1 MRTSPLV
8 VVPALNEQATIH
20 RVVTEIR
27 KSGYDV
33 VVVDDGSGDK
43 TAELASQAGAV
54 VLRMKLN
61 LGVGGALRCGFRYA
75 MNEGYDAV
83 IQCDAD
89 GQHPASHLKNLE
101 DVWKKTSTHLVI
113 GSRFR
118 DSQESM
124 RVAWHRRFAMHVL
137 GFIASRACK
146 TKITDST
153 SGFRLI
159 AKPLLNEFA
168 KSFPSHYLGDTFEAN
183 VVAGR
188 AGYKVKEIAVPITE
202 RKVGKS
208 STGSGRSV
216 ILILRSV
223 LVVIFGLHFNIG
235 RFNSPATRHP
245 SAKP

>member
-1 MRTSPLV
+1 M
-8 VVPALNEQATIH
+8 VVPALNEQATI
-20 RVVTEIR
+20 RSVVIAIK
-27 KSGYDV
+27 KSGFDV
-33 VVVDDGSGDK
+33 VVVDDGSSDK
-43 TAELASQAGAV
+43 TAQLASQAGAV

-89 GQHPASHLKNLE
+89 GQHPASHLKDLV
-101 DVWKKTSTHLVI
+101 DVWNSTSAHLVI

-118 DSQESM
+118 DPQESM
-124 RVAWHRRFAMHVL
+124 KVALHRRFAMRVL
-137 GFIASRACK
+137 GLIASHACK

-188 AGYKVKEIAVPITE
+188 ANYNVQEIAVPIIE
-202 RKVGKS
+202 RQAGKS

-216 ILILRSV
+216 ILILRS
-223 LVVIFGLHFNIG
+223 LMVVVFGLHFNIA
-235 RFNSPATRHP
+235 RFNPQITSHP
-245 SAKP
+245 SIKP

>member
-8 VVPALNEQATIH
+8 VVPALNEQATIYS
-20 RVVTEIR
+20 VVTAIR

-54 VLRMKLN
+54 VLRIKLN

-75 MNEGYDAV
+75 MHEGYDAV

-101 DVWKKTSTHLVI
+101 DVWKKSSAHLVI

-118 DSQESM
+118 DSNESM
-124 RVAWHRRFAMHVL
+124 KVARHRRFAMHVL
-137 GFIASRACK
+137 GLIASNACK
-146 TKITDST
+146 TKVTDST

-223 LVVIFGLHFNIG
+223 LVVVFGLHFNIG
-235 RFNSPATRHP
+235 RFNPQAIRYP
-245 SAKP
+245 STKP

>member
-1 MRTSPLV
+1 MQNSPLV
-8 VVPALNEQATIH
+8 VVPALNEQATI
-20 RVVTEIR
+20 RSVVSAI
-27 KSGYDV
+27 KKLGYDV

-43 TAELASQAGAV
+43 TAELASQAGAI

-75 MNEGYDAV
+75 INEGYDAV

-89 GQHPASHLKNLE
+89 GQHPESHLKELVN
-101 DVWKKTSTHLVI
+101 VWKSTSAHLVI

-118 DSQESM
+118 DTQDSM
-124 RVAWHRRFAMHVL
+124 RVAWHRRFAMYVL

-146 TKITDST
+146 TRITDST

-188 AGYKVKEIAVPITE
+188 AGYKVKEIGVPIID

-223 LVVIFGLHFNIG
+223 LVVVFGLHFNIG
-235 RFNSPATRHP
+235 RFNPQANRHP
-245 SAKP
+245 SVKL

>member
-113 GSRFR
+113 GSLYV
-118 DSQESM
+118 E
-124 RVAWHRRFAMHVL
+124 H
-137 GFIASRACK
+137 
-146 TKITDST
+146 
-153 SGFRLI
+153 
-159 AKPLLNEFA
+159 PLL
-168 KSFPSHYLGDTFEAN
+168 SHHQWW
-183 VVAGR
+183 
-188 AGYKVKEIAVPITE
+188 P
-202 RKVGKS
+202 
-208 STGSGRSV
+208 
-216 ILILRSV
+216 
-223 LVVIFGLHFNIG
+223 
-235 RFNSPATRHP
+235 
-245 SAKP
+245 